1 MTPWFALL
9 VKPRHEKVVAAA
21 LRTKGFEEFLPLCV
35 VRRKW
40 SDRHKT
46 LEAPLLAG
54 YTFCRFEPGER
65 VRVLRTPGVRKIV
78 GWGASPVPVE
88 EAEIQALQKVI
99 EAGVAASPCPYLRT
113 GQEISIDR
121 GPLSGLNG
129 LLLEVKGHSRLVV
142 SVTLLQRSV
151 SVEVEQDWI
160 TPTEWPSAL
169 RAKAAG

>member
-9 VKPRHEKVVAAA
+9 VKPRHEKAVAAA

-99 EAGVAASPCPYLRT
+99 QARVPASPCPYLRT

-121 GPLSGLNG
+121 GPLTGLSG
-129 LLLEVKGHSRLVV
+129 LLLEAKGHSRLIV

-151 SVEVEQDWI
+151 SVEVDQDWI
-160 TPTEWPSAL
+160 SPTDWSSAL